1 MHQLPG
7 SRFDPEND
15 DSVDSD
21 GFYETGRRISSPV
34 SRNGSLTLKNSF
46 YSQQTSPILTR
57 QRSLTASQIIRNRF
71 QRRFDDTRRSSVEL
85 NKERS
90 NGHSREISK
99 DLSRSESMRLGAF
112 ISGYRAFRPGDFI
125 DEEVLGEGFFASATK
140 VCHQNT
146 RKFRQKLTFFIL
158 GLPQRN
164 GRGHGF

>member
-90 NGHSREISK
+90 SGHSREISK

-125 DEEVLGEGFFASATK
+125 DKEVLGEGFFASATK

-146 RKFRQKLTFFIL
+146 VFYF
-158 GLPQRN
+158 
-164 GRGHGF
+164 